1 MSDQHTA
8 LIRGLAAAALG
19 LAVSWARAN
28 ATPAE
33 AEQVMGIGCRIDVE
47 THGGAVRL
55 EAMARS
61 RSNVSGHYRFDVRKS
76 DEAGTSRNLQSG
88 DFSLEAD
95 RETTLSTTVLAASAA
110 DHYQARLVLNSNS
123 GSVSCVSP

>member
-1 MSDQHTA
+1 MSDEHTA
-8 LIRGLAAAALG
+8 LIRGLVVAALSF
-19 LAVSWARAN
+19 AVSWTWAM
-28 ATPAE
+28 PAE

-47 THGGAVRL
+47 TNGGAVRL

-61 RSNVSGHYRFDVRKS
+61 RSNVSGHYRFDVRKNG
-76 DEAGTSRNLQSG
+76 EAGSSQNIQSG

-95 RETTLSTTVLAASAA
+95 RETILSTTVVGASAA

-123 GSVSCVSP
+123 GSVSCISP